1 MGSDEETCSR
11 NLNNSLHQ
19 SKVLTLFI
27 SSQENFTF
35 LRALVKHTST
45 FEEPMRKWA
54 MQEIKEVI
62 KQELADD
69 KFDQAID
76 FQIARPFTLTSI
88 TMYLNFWY
96 NIERYRSRHL
106 FLRLWNRWNQ
116 HFRNIRRLSEPLT
129 SQED

>member
-1 MGSDEETCSR
+1 
-11 NLNNSLHQ
+11 
-19 SKVLTLFI
+19 
-27 SSQENFTF
+27 
-35 LRALVKHTST
+35 
-45 FEEPMRKWA
+45 MRKWA

-76 FQIARPFTLTSI
+76 FQITRPFTLTSI

-116 HFRNIRRLSEPLT
+116 HFRNIRRLSEPST
-129 SQED
+129 PQED